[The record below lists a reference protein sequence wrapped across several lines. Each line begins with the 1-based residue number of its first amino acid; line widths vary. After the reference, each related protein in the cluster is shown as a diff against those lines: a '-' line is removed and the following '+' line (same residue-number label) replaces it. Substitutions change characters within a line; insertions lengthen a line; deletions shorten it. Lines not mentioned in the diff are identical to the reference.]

1 MFNKRITVIIVTLM
15 LMISAIALPAAA
27 QSAGELTV
35 IGKLAV
41 VEKAIY
47 GVAQTGALI
56 DRITKLEQEVSGSE
70 SKEALLPRVDTLYA
84 HVLETSEQAPAIL
97 TKLNAV
103 EWTLTHRVSD
113 SAIKARIENLETVMN
128 GAPLSGS
135 VDARLNKLLGLAY
148 TDGQVEVIFTTIPK
162 DTLIKVKTLST
173 LNSKQSKPGDKVA
186 LAVAEDINID
196 GVLVFAQG
204 ASGVGKVTKV
214 EGAKNFG
221 RDAKIEISF
230 DSVQSLDATNITTYL
245 GDKSKEE
252 TKSLAKAAG
261 ASVAGMVILGPVGII
276 GGAFVNGKDANIPI
290 GSQLYIQT
298 KEDVEIYGIKVK

>member
-1 MFNKRITVIIVTLM
+1 MFNKKITAVIVTLM

-27 QSAGELTV
+27 QPAGELTV
-35 IGKLAV
+35 VGKLAV

-47 GVAQTGALI
+47 GAVQTGALL
-56 DRITKLEQEVSGSE
+56 DRVNKIEQEVYGSE
-70 SKEALLPRVDTLYA
+70 TKEALLPRVDNIYTHIL
-84 HVLETSEQAPAIL
+84 VTSEQSPAIL
-97 TKLNAV
+97 TNLNAV

-113 SAIKARIENLETVMN
+113 SAIKTRIETLEATMN
-128 GAPLSGS
+128 GAPLSGA
-135 VDARLNKLLGLAY
+135 VDARLTKLLNLAY
-148 TDGQVEVIFTTIPK
+148 ATGQVDVVSTTIPK

-173 LNSKQSKPGDKVA
+173 LNSKQSKVGDAVA

-196 GVLVFAQG
+196 GVLVFPQG
-204 ASGVGKVTKV
+204 ASGSGKVVKV
-214 EGAKNFG
+214 ESAKNFG
-221 RDAKIEISF
+221 RDAKLEISF
-230 DSVQSLDATNITTYL
+230 NSVQAVDATTVDTYL
-245 GDKSKEE
+245 GDKAKEE

-298 KEDVEIYGIKVK
+298 KEDIEVYGIKVK